1 MDGPVVGAIITA
13 SVALV
18 VAVGG
23 AIRSTVRTAADRR
36 YERRR
41 SFLIDAQDAMLVV
54 REALDAYGFALRD
67 QLATDAGADTRIAQR
82 QSGASAVLMPN
93 EPSVAASFVMAVP
106 NAVSL
111 QVKTAR
117 GRLAAARSRL
127 EDESVAAALD
137 RWESLA
143 QASLIDPQDT
153 QASAEESAFDQV
165 NDLMQSALRSAR
177 GKVRRHEQR
186 RLRSRPD
193 A

>member
-117 GRLAAARSRL
+117 GRLAVARSRL